1 MKWNSFYKF
10 AKFNKFNKRFTY
22 LTFRCY
28 FLKILGWSEL
38 IEKNSILIFHQDNI
52 NDSPKFK
59 KKLLLV

>member
-59 KKLLLV
+59 KK